1 MTLLDTLLTAG
12 GLTSV
17 FQPIVRLHEEAV
29 VPYAYECLTRGPA
42 GTNLERA
49 DVLFDY
55 VRRKGAESAVDRACI
70 TTGLRRMHHAAG
82 EILLSFNVH
91 AVTLS
96 GDSGFPLFFL
106 QELERSAIDPRNVI
120 LEIVEHS
127 PAWRTPEIRASLS
140 DLRQAGVRIA
150 LDDIGLGHSNYR
162 MILDVEPNYFKLD
175 RYVVSGCHKD
185 SRRIAVIASL
195 TRLAFELRGF
205 VIAEGID
212 DARDVEPLARCGVE
226 LFQGFLFGEPFGLP
240 DADELR
246 SPAEAQP

>member
-12 GLTSV
+12 RLTSL
-17 FQPIVRLHEEAV
+17 FQPIVRLHEDTV
-29 VPYAYECLTRGPA
+29 IPYAYECLTRGPA

-49 DVLFDY
+49 DVLFHY

-70 TTGLRRMHHAAG
+70 ATALRRVRHATS

-91 AVTLS
+91 AATLS
-96 GDSGFPLFFL
+96 GDRGFPLFLL
-106 QELERSAIDPRNVI
+106 QELERATIDPRDVI
-120 LEIVEHS
+120 IEIIEHS
-127 PAWRTPEIRASLS
+127 PAWRTAEIRASIAE
-140 DLRQAGVRIA
+140 LRSAGVRIA

-175 RYVVSGCHKD
+175 RYVVSGCHQD

-195 TRLAFELRGF
+195 ARLAFELRGF

-212 DARDVEPLARCGVE
+212 DLRDVEPLTACGVE

-240 DADELR
+240 EAEALR
-246 SPAEAQP
+246 PLVEAQP